1 MQYAAQKHAI
11 LLCQYLSLLR
21 QHNTRMC
28 IHLSMP
34 TYRSPQGKESRTHE
48 HCGKVGLFIGIRNG
62 VLRNGLVVHSVVI
75 VCRCVDFYD
84 FVHGANFVPIP
95 EPHGWC

>member
-1 MQYAAQKHAI
+1 MQYAAQTHAI

-34 TYRSPQGKESRTHE
+34 TYRSPQGTESRTHA
-48 HCGKVGLFIGIRNG
+48 HCGKVCIFIGIRNG
-62 VLRNGLVVHSVVI
+62 LAVHSDVI

-84 FVHGANFVPIP
+84 FVHGAFFAPIP
-95 EPHGWC
+95 EPQG